1 MHITDMDPKD
11 FVEALAQ
18 LEAEAASAKVR
29 GESDYIAIQNDV
41 ALDLV
46 RLATALVKTEI
57 DLRKFNEGFGYKK
70 ANDPWALA
78 MDAAQAG

>member
-1 MHITDMDPKD
+1 MKITDMDPAD
-11 FVEALAQ
+11 FCEALAQ

-29 GESDYIAIQNDV
+29 GESNYVAIDTDL

-46 RLATALVKTEI
+46 RLATALVRVEI
-57 DLRKFNEGFGYKK
+57 DQKKFREGFGYKK
-70 ANDPWALA
+70 ANDPWAMA